1 MNIKFEDIVIQM
13 SFPTSKGGL
22 KIIDTVLFGLIRLII
37 KRNKMLPLR
46 QISSLKYNSA
56 VIKKYQLE
64 LELTWTYIF

>member
-1 MNIKFEDIVIQM
+1 M
-13 SFPTSKGGL
+13 SFPTSKGGF

-46 QISSLKYNSA
+46 QISRLKFNSV

-64 LELTWTYIF
+64 LELT

>member
-1 MNIKFEDIVIQM
+1 M
-13 SFPTSKGGL
+13 SFPTSKGGF

-46 QISSLKYNSA
+46 QISSLKFNSV

-64 LELTWTYIF
+64 LELTWT

>member
-1 MNIKFEDIVIQM
+1 MNIKFKNIVTQM

-46 QISSLKYNSA
+46 QISSLKFNSV
-56 VIKKYQLE
+56 VIKKYRLE
-64 LELTWTYIF
+64 LELT